1 MTIRVNRI
9 LVAVDFGDTSGHA
22 FDYALSLARV
32 FSAKVLAF
40 HILEDP
46 VLYAATT
53 DSSFPEAYERVMQ
66 GNLEKLVQCHGSEGV
81 MVESGMTSGSP
92 FVEIIRKARDW
103 KADLIVMGTHGH
115 GPVNHMLLG
124 SVAEKVVRKA
134 GCPVLTVRRGQHD
147 FVMP

>member
-1 MTIRVNRI
+1 MAISLKRI
-9 LVAVDFGDTSGHA
+9 LVAVDFGDTSSHA

-32 FSAKVLAF
+32 FHAEVLAF

-46 VLYAATT
+46 VLYAPTA
-53 DSSFPEAYERVMQ
+53 DSSFPDAYERVMK
-66 GNLEKLVQCHGSEGV
+66 GNLDKLIQCHGSEGV
-81 MVESGMTSGSP
+81 RVETGMTSGAP
-92 FVEIIRKARDW
+92 FAEIVRKAREW
-103 KADLIVMGTHGH
+103 EADLIVIGTHGH

>member
-1 MTIRVNRI
+1 MTIRMHRI

-32 FSAKVLAF
+32 FKAKVLVF

-81 MVESGMTSGSP
+81 EVDSEMTSGSP
-92 FVEIIRKARDW
+92 YDEIIRKANEW
-103 KADLIVMGTHGH
+103 EADLIVMGTHGR
-115 GPVNHMLLG
+115 GPVKHILLG
-124 SVAEKVVRKA
+124 SVAEKVIRKA